1 MYHYNVPL
9 TAKMSLKTP
18 DSCTSHCLTSTHDV
32 KIAKNICGLVSH
44 HLSSDAGLGLN
55 QTLGLKCEVLA
66 IVVFFFF
73 FTVMCGHIT
82 S

>member
-44 HLSSDAGLGLN
+44 HLSSDAGLG
-55 QTLGLKCEVLA
+55 
-66 IVVFFFF
+66 
-73 FTVMCGHIT
+73 
-82 S
+82 